1 MCTGQ
6 LILRQSSFVI
16 SRAITLQAQTVQ
28 EYNIYSGS
36 SSSSSSSSGK
46 AMKLM

>member
-36 SSSSSSSSGK
+36 SSSSGK

>member
-6 LILRQSSFVI
+6 LILRYSSFVI

-28 EYNIYSGS
+28 EYNIYSGG
-36 SSSSSSSSGK
+36 SSGK